1 MLRQCSD
8 KVILAAYHFLI
19 AFAWHIRMN
28 WLFGGDLLSAC
39 AHSTSSGGAGPA
51 VLRYHEELGLFTMC
65 WSWYLQGGNGNIP
78 IPRDV
83 PESPTAEIN
92 SNTLWFE
99 PEAASEACDGLDLG
113 GCRWIFRKW
122 NSSKPSHCG
131 KSIKAPMKMCETLL
145 HQQTR
150 QVLTLAHEVE
160 GRKWQSWGRAF
171 GPKMQLD
178 DGRWAA
184 IWLVSKRFHVYC
196 LFFNTLGLG
205 SRETCLGQ
213 LVAHRSP
220 TFSMAQNFHIRL
232 SRKSEILSIVHG
244 TMCNGQRFGCF
255 IVLSTLCS
263 PVHAAW
269 VRDEV
274 WTHPCERHEAHRCH
288 YPDRKFCCPCRGTPF
303 PSFPSKGCRTL
314 DD

>member
-1 MLRQCSD
+1 M
-8 KVILAAYHFLI
+8 
-19 AFAWHIRMN
+19 
-28 WLFGGDLLSAC
+28 
-39 AHSTSSGGAGPA
+39 A
-51 VLRYHEELGLFTMC
+51 VLRPGI
-65 WSWYLQGGNGNIP
+65 WSKNVIGSME
-78 IPRDV
+78 R
-83 PESPTAEIN
+83 
-92 SNTLWFE
+92 
-99 PEAASEACDGLDLG
+99 
-113 GCRWIFRKW
+113 R
-122 NSSKPSHCG
+122 
-131 KSIKAPMKMCETLL
+131 
-145 HQQTR
+145 
-150 QVLTLAHEVE
+150 
-160 GRKWQSWGRAF
+160 
-171 GPKMQLD
+171 
-178 DGRWAA
+178 AA

-196 LFFNTLGLG
+196 IFFKHTLGLG

-244 TMCNGQRFGCF
+244 TMCNGQRFRCF

-303 PSFPSKGCRTL
+303 PSKGCRTL